1 MNKVVHMSL
10 QLVLLSAILKLLS
23 PRRIFK
29 YFRSRYS
36 QTQIDILNHALK
48 SRFHYRSVAFN
59 VVFLRRC
66 LDNGVCPGGVENRV
80 RRTKAYHTLFHCPF
94 SSYMYFSLPFRLF
107 LASSPS
113 LTL

>member
-1 MNKVVHMSL
+1 MSL
-10 QLVLLSAILKLLS
+10 QLVLLIAIIKIIVS
-23 PRRIFK
+23 SSNFK

-59 VVFLRRC
+59 VVLLRRC
-66 LDNGVCPGGVENRV
+66 LDNGV
-80 RRTKAYHTLFHCPF
+80 
-94 SSYMYFSLPFRLF
+94 YMYFSLPFRLF

-113 LTL
+113 LTVLIK

>member
-1 MNKVVHMSL
+1 MSL
-10 QLVLLSAILKLLS
+10 QLVLLIAILKLLS

-29 YFRSRYS
+29 YSMSRYS

-59 VVFLRRC
+59 VVILRRC
-66 LDNGVCPGGVENRV
+66 LDNGV
-80 RRTKAYHTLFHCPF
+80 
-94 SSYMYFSLPFRLF
+94 YMYFSLPFRLF

-113 LTL
+113 LTLLIK

>member
-1 MNKVVHMSL
+1 MSL
-10 QLVLLSAILKLLS
+10 QLVLLIAILKLLS

-59 VVFLRRC
+59 VVFLRRG
-66 LDNGVCPGGVENRV
+66 LDNGV
-80 RRTKAYHTLFHCPF
+80 
-94 SSYMYFSLPFRLF
+94 YMYFSLPFRLF

-113 LTL
+113 LTLLIK